1 MARSIAGTGL
11 TGYNLISIATRV
23 AHRGLEMAARLL
35 KPTKKKT
42 TAKKSGK
49 TSASA
54 GPPAQDRFLRQMI
67 DEHRRVAVFL
77 ASGVKLEGEI
87 VSYDQYVILMKGPLT
102 DKVYKHAVSTIQPL
116 DSGPA
121 KPART
126 VKSGETKTPTIVR
139 RPKPRLLKI
148 GGSRS

>member
-1 MARSIAGTGL
+1 
-11 TGYNLISIATRV
+11 
-23 AHRGLEMAARLL
+23 MAARLL

-42 TAKKSGK
+42 TAKKTGK
-49 TSASA
+49 ASASA
-54 GPPAQDRFLRQMI
+54 GASAQDRFLRQMI
-67 DEHRRVAVFL
+67 DEHRKVAVFL

-116 DSGPA
+116 DTGPA